1 MCCHLLSASFFSYFV
16 FDDWYFN
23 DYIVS
28 DSKQIPK
35 YSWTTEC
42 YKSVFTIYGSTNNTC
57 LPSYL
62 RKLTWTL
69 KLYFFK
75 CSQMHLHLDNI
86 LEHINTDFFFN
97 VCVTQSYNPRVLRVL
112 RDNMVQLLCVFK
124 ERNRTINKLGHPYL
138 KILNLT
144 KKFRTIT

>member
-16 FDDWYFN
+16 FDDWYFD

-86 LEHINTDFFFN
+86 LEHINTDFFLMF
-97 VCVTQSYNPRVLRVL
+97 VLHNHIIQEFL
-112 RDNMVQLLCVFK
+112 GSLEIIWSNCFVFSK
-124 ERNRTINKLGHPYL
+124 NKIEPSIN
-138 KILNLT
+138 
-144 KKFRTIT
+144 